1 MISKKAKAIF
11 KAIDMINYKEKMR
24 FDEPRRTKLNYIPLK
39 LYIKN
44 DITQMEICGRNVYKI
59 VPKESTPKN
68 HIVFF
73 HGGGYANESSINH
86 FLMVNKLI
94 EISGFRVTFVEYPLI
109 PEANVHQTLDMVLE
123 TYEHLIETYPEHLFT
138 LMGDSAGGGLALA
151 LALIVKERGLKKPDN
166 LVLYSP
172 WLDVSMTNPE
182 IPDYDSKDVILN
194 LEAMDEAADLYV
206 SDLSKEDPR
215 VSPIYGDLSNLGRI
229 LMFYGTDEVLKPD
242 CDRLCNMA
250 PIEGTTLTCSVYE
263 AMQHDWVLMP
273 IPEQETALEETVRF
287 IKGSK

>member
-39 LYIKN
+39 VYIKN

-59 VPKESTPKN
+59 VPKDTDPKN
-68 HIVFF
+68 HIVYF

-86 FLMVNKLI
+86 FLTVNKLI
-94 EISGFRVTFVEYPLI
+94 EISGFRVSFVEYPLI
-109 PEANVHQTLDMVLE
+109 PEANVHQTLAMVIE
-123 TYEHLIETYPEHLFT
+123 TYEHLIETYPDHLFT

-151 LALIVKERGLKKPDN
+151 LALIIKEKRLKLPDSI
-166 LVLYSP
+166 VMYSP
-172 WLDVSMTNPE
+172 WLDVSMSNPH
-182 IPDYDSKDVILN
+182 IPEYDLKDVILN
-194 LEAMDEAADLYV
+194 LEAMDEAADLYAH
-206 SDLSKEDPR
+206 DLSKTDPR
-215 VSPIYGDLSNLGRI
+215 VSPIYGDLTGLGRI

-242 CDRLCNMA
+242 CDRLCELA
-250 PIEGTTLTCSVYE
+250 PLEGTDITCLLYE
-263 AMQHDWVLMP
+263 EMQHDWVLMP

-287 IKGSK
+287 ILGM